1 LARARN
7 VSACDAL
14 LTGSG
19 PAAKVSAMV
28 LGWILGADASAT
40 LAILALALALDAALG
55 EALFRRLPHPV
66 ALIGRA
72 VAALETRLN
81 VQGLDAGASR
91 LRGALAV
98 AAVVGV
104 PTAMGLMLAFLLN
117 AGPLPWLVE
126 AFAVSVLLAGRSLYD
141 HVRAVA
147 VALETGGLDAGR
159 AAVAHIVGRD
169 PQSLDGHGVA
179 RAAIESLAENFSDG
193 VVAPAFW
200 YALFGL
206 PGIFAYKAVN
216 TLDSMIGHKTPRY
229 LHFGMAAARLDD
241 AANLI
246 PARLSGLLIALGAR
260 WRIGAALKSMFRDA
274 RKHRSPNAGW
284 PEAAMAGAL
293 GLKLAGPR
301 KYQDETVDA
310 PYIGPGAPDATE
322 ADIRRSLELYLNA
335 CALVFAAAALGAL
348 LA

>member
-1 LARARN
+1 
-7 VSACDAL
+7 
-14 LTGSG
+14 
-19 PAAKVSAMV
+19 MV

-66 ALIGRA
+66 ALIGLA

-81 VQGLDAGASR
+81 AQGLDADALR

-98 AAVVGV
+98 AAAVGV
-104 PTAMGLMLAFLLN
+104 PIAVGLILASLLN
-117 AGPLPWLVE
+117 AGPLLWLVE

-169 PQSLDGHGVA
+169 PQSLDGRGVA

-206 PGIFAYKAVN
+206 PGILAYKAVN

-241 AANLI
+241 VANLV

-260 WRIGAALKSMFRDA
+260 GRVGAALASMCRDA

-301 KYQDETVDA
+301 RYKDETVDA
-310 PYIGPGAPDATE
+310 PFIGPGTPDATA
-322 ADIRRSLELYLNA
+322 ADIGRALTVYLAA

-348 LA
+348 LV